1 MRYYKKNNIHI
12 VEVPIK
18 DFKIVMN
25 DSKKKTA
32 ASKNYCNA
40 GYFANY
46 SENGQIF
53 TLPVAH
59 LVCDYNAKSSSTKKY
74 CTERGKFNGNKF
86 TFDSSTWSYCNSFH
100 NKYISTLLIKDDKAE
115 IKNIK
120 SVPSGYNYA
129 VSGIPIMKNG
139 SSVNFE
145 NDVQTQGWDS
155 SPLYATWHIFIG
167 LKKDSNTIY
176 VMGMQTA
183 TWNMVKTNE
192 AYNKF
197 KTLGMYNVI
206 KLDGGGSFHMN
217 VNGKSLVNT
226 YEDRRVNTIICF
238 DESNN
243 KDDEEDSDDDG
254 KANSINKVTTN
265 ESKTNEDKIIN
276 NTNTNTNKTTTN
288 SANNI
293 VNKNNTN
300 NIVNKINKVIRNVK
314 KRRFLRTALVRKRK

>member
-1 MRYYKKNNIHI
+1 MHYYKKNNIHI

-129 VSGIPIMKNG
+129 VSGIPIIKNG

-217 VNGKSLVNT
+217 VNGKAVATVSG
-226 YEDRRVNTIICF
+226 DRRINTIITF
-238 DESNN
+238 NETKNNKVNNNSNN
-243 KDDEEDSDDDG
+243 
-254 KANSINKVTTN
+254 TT
-265 ESKTNEDKIIN
+265 
-276 NTNTNTNKTTTN
+276 TNTNKTNVASNTTA
-288 SANNI
+288 STTTK
-293 VNKNNTN
+293 KNNNVSTVVNTDNETMITN
-300 NIVNKINKVIRNVK
+300 TVKNAVKNKYSLLASLI
-314 KRRFLRTALVRKRK
+314 RKRVNT

>member
-1 MRYYKKNNIHI
+1 MHYYKKNNIHI
-12 VEVPIK
+12 IEVPIK

-129 VSGIPIMKNG
+129 VSGIPIIKNG

-217 VNGKSLVNT
+217 VNGKAVATVSG
-226 YEDRRVNTIICF
+226 DRRINTIITF
-238 DESNN
+238 NETKNNKVNNNSNN
-243 KDDEEDSDDDG
+243 
-254 KANSINKVTTN
+254 TT
-265 ESKTNEDKIIN
+265 
-276 NTNTNTNKTTTN
+276 TNTNKTNVASNTTA
-288 SANNI
+288 STTTK
-293 VNKNNTN
+293 KNNNVSTVVNTDNETMITN
-300 NIVNKINKVIRNVK
+300 TVKNAVKNKYSLLASLI
-314 KRRFLRTALVRKRK
+314 RKRVNT